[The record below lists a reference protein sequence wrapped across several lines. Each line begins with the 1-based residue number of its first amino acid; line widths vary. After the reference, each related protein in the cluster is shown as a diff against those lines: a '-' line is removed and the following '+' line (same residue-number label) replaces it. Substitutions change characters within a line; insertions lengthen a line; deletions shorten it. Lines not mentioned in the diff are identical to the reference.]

1 MTEIGIPDPFEPEIE
16 VVPTFDPV
24 PSTIDLPLPA
34 VEPAREPELV
44 PA

>member
-16 VVPTFDPV
+16 VVPMVDPV

-34 VEPAREPELV
+34 VEPVREPELV